1 MTTLSVSANTAT
13 GFYPTPI
20 AGTGRDAADVA
31 ATQTEV
37 AQAQALAEAI
47 AQALE
52 QARALGI
59 TAFRPADASVL
70 TLPAGLSATDRDAL
84 FLSAVGRS
92 YAGSELTLAQWSD
105 ALRVLEHRAGAK
117 ASTLPP
123 GAGGGI
129 LNVHGTW
136 YVNGRAWSLAEVY
149 TANRVNTYAELDTL
163 LAASLN
169 VIAAN
174 NEVTKALTALMKNLF
189 KKYKE
194 NEWLQNDL
202 QAYKDALKISNPAQ
216 WGANNFLESIFPSR
230 SVWPDVTSQLKVNKN
245 WVDKVGTEAI
255 TNDAF
260 WELGN
265 AVNDIAGTPLERPV
279 SFDTVLAYANQYIG
293 PNSKIKAMAEA
304 GVGIN
309 DGLNQADFRAL
320 IDEVEAIIGGKASD
334 NQVAALRNEAISNSR
349 SAILEGLGSFLKG
362 QQTMGSTTARNA

>member
-1 MTTLSVSANTAT
+1 MTLLSVSDSTAT

-31 ATQTEV
+31 ASQTKV
-37 AQAQALAEAI
+37 AQTQALAVAI

-52 QARALGI
+52 RARALGM

-70 TLPAGLSATDRDAL
+70 TLPVELNNAADRDAL
-84 FLSAVGRS
+84 FLGAVGRS
-92 YAGSELTLAQWSD
+92 YAGSELTLVQWSD
-105 ALRVLEHRAGAK
+105 ALRVLEHRAGAT

-129 LNVHGTW
+129 RNVHGTW

-174 NEVTKALTALMKNLF
+174 NEATKALTALMKNLF
-189 KKYKE
+189 KKYQE
-194 NEWLQNDL
+194 NDWV
-202 QAYKDALKISNPAQ
+202 AA
-216 WGANNFLESIFPSR
+216 
-230 SVWPDVTSQLKVNKN
+230 LKVNKDWLN
-245 WVDKVGTEAI
+245 KAGTEAI

-260 WELGN
+260 WKQGN
-265 AVNDIAGTPLERPV
+265 SGNSSAGTPLERPV
-279 SFDTVLAYANQYIG
+279 AFNTLLDYANLYVGEKSLIKTMAAAGTGIG
-293 PNSKIKAMAEA
+293 
-304 GVGIN
+304 

-320 IDEVEAIIGGKASD
+320 IDEIETIIGGKSSD

-349 SAILEGLGSFLKG
+349 TAILEGLGTFLKG